1 METKRCNKCQKTFKA
16 RSNKIFCS
24 SSCKNN
30 FHNRAYKKSNT
41 IVIEL
46 DKKLHKNRTVLKD
59 LFNIYR
65 SSPIDLAVLEASG
78 FDKRY
83 LTHIFN
89 APSGDKYTM
98 LYEIGFKLSFDN
110 KVQIVE
116 IE

>member
-1 METKRCNKCQKTFKA
+1 METKKCNNCQKTYKG

-30 FHNRAYKKSNT
+30 FHNKAYKNSNK
-41 IVIEL
+41 IVIDI

-59 LFNIYR
+59 LFLIYR
-65 SSPIDLAVLEASG
+65 SSLIDLAVLEASG
-78 FDKRY
+78 FDKQY

-98 LYEIGFKLSFDN
+98 LYEIGYKLSFDN